1 MACAEKVQYG
11 YVSPRFP
18 CSDLLRCNV
27 APEARHPEPFPDK
40 NPYVNTAKTVLPH
53 THNPRP
59 FSTPKLTKVSV
70 AGLALFY
77 AMQSAG
83 NLPKTI
89 PTAISGLDEFVM
101 L

>member
-1 MACAEKVQYG
+1 L
-11 YVSPRFP
+11 S
-18 CSDLLRCNV
+18 RCKI
-27 APEARHPEPFPDK
+27 APEARHQGPLPDK
-40 NPYVNTAKTVLPH
+40 NPYVITAETVLSH

-59 FSTPKLTKVSV
+59 FSAPKLTKVSV
-70 AGLALFY
+70 AQRPVSY
-77 AMQSAG
+77 AMHSAG